1 MSLFIAEDLG
11 DMAVRWAAP
20 ILESPGVQHLYTTR
34 QGGVSRG
41 EFESLNFRHT
51 GDSPENIRE
60 NCVRAA
66 ALLGCDYEDIVRT
79 RQEHTDFID
88 VVRGWAPG
96 MRIGFDNKQPSDG
109 LVTNVPG
116 VCLMGFYADCQLL
129 MF

>member
-1 MSLFIAEDLG
+1 MSQFIAEDLG

-34 QGGVSRG
+34 QGGVSQG

-66 ALLGCDYEDIVRT
+66 ALLVR
-79 RQEHTDFID
+79 
-88 VVRGWAPG
+88 
-96 MRIGFDNKQPSDG
+96 
-109 LVTNVPG
+109 L
-116 VCLMGFYADCQLL
+116 
-129 MF
+129 